1 MNRSLL
7 SGVLAL
13 MILLAGCTISF
24 GDGNSTETVT
34 STPVSTESTT
44 TTETSQSPSTASSTT
59 EISASSTSTV
69 TETTSQMATD
79 GSTTDSE
86 TTKAKTLGGTSS
98 PSETSEETVQE
109 VSTST
114 ATETPT
120 STSTVNPSKTVTE
133 TAATPE
139 GNNTTTTETPED
151 TEADANEPDDDTDNA
166 TAVDRGETVEA
177 TLTKGDQD
185 FYVVDLGVNET
196 ITAEASGDVDAEVS
210 TYFPDVQSYE
220 KPVAGE
226 DGVLGTAPFPVE
238 AGDVVYN
245 STLDPGE
252 SFVSVQLQDDA
263 EDTSGSYTLTILND
277 SEDAGDSETST
288 DNGTV
293 DFVPADEPNNEPA
306 NATALPTGIDASDS
320 VGPNDTEDW
329 FAVDL
334 DAGDEVTVRGI
345 DFASDTTLT
354 AFGPA
359 SDDVE
364 NVDVSDLDELG
375 SGGFTVVEET
385 LVEFTAEEDGTYY
398 FRVSDDPNDGDEP
411 VDGYDFSVNVDDSS
425 DSSNAETASDDG
437 E

>member
-1 MNRSLL
+1 
-7 SGVLAL
+7 
-13 MILLAGCTISF
+13 
-24 GDGNSTETVT
+24 
-34 STPVSTESTT
+34 
-44 TTETSQSPSTASSTT
+44 
-59 EISASSTSTV
+59 
-69 TETTSQMATD
+69 
-79 GSTTDSE
+79 
-86 TTKAKTLGGTSS
+86 
-98 PSETSEETVQE
+98 
-109 VSTST
+109 
-114 ATETPT
+114 
-120 STSTVNPSKTVTE
+120 
-133 TAATPE
+133 
-139 GNNTTTTETPED
+139 
-151 TEADANEPDDDTDNA
+151 
-166 TAVDRGETVEA
+166 
-177 TLTKGDQD
+177 
-185 FYVVDLGVNET
+185 
-196 ITAEASGDVDAEVS
+196 
-210 TYFPDVQSYE
+210 
-220 KPVAGE
+220 
-226 DGVLGTAPFPVE
+226 
-238 AGDVVYN
+238 
-245 STLDPGE
+245 
-252 SFVSVQLQDDA
+252 VQLQDDA

-364 NVDVSDLDELG
+364 DVDVSDLDELG